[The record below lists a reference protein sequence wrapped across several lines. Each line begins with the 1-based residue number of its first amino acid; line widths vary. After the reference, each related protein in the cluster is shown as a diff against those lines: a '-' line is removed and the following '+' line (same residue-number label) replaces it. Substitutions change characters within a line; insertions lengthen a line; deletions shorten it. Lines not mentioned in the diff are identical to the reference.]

1 MNIIGNMA
9 KKGSFFK
16 KIRISYNAPVT
27 LTFSLAAVLIMI
39 LNALLK
45 GTLIPAFFT
54 VPGSAG
60 SSAPFNIH
68 APLD

>member
-1 MNIIGNMA
+1 MG
-9 KKGSFFK
+9 KKSFFFK

-27 LTFSLAAVLIMI
+27 LTFALTAVLIMV

-54 VPGSAG
+54 VPGGAG
-60 SSAPFNIH
+60 GRRQHRRHCAALQF
-68 APLD
+68 